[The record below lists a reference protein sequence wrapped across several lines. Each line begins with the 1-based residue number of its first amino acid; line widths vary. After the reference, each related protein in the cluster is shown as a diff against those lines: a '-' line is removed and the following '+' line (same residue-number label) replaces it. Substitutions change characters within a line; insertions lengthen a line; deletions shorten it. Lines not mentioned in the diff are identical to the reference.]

1 MSKKQQLT
9 VRRLEYGLGM
19 KAVNALLGLI
29 DKLGFPL
36 GNIERG
42 NVLYHATRRKK
53 LAEFGDSRFLGFLD
67 HYLEV
72 SRRLPLTSFG
82 QVTTRQAALK
92 ALANR
97 LMVERYVQRYPRVK
111 EIPIKRPLFIVG
123 FPRTGTTL
131 LHHLLSQDP
140 GYWSLKFWELHTP
153 VPVRLD
159 DPEKDRAA
167 RVNIARR
174 VLAGVRLIFP
184 EMRVMHQTDP
194 HTPEECWQL
203 FYNSFGAMNMDLQSG
218 DLEMGDWLFDQDM
231 VWVYKQYKRYLQI
244 LAHRH
249 PTRVF
254 VLKCPEHLWFLD
266 SLLEVFPDAGIIQT
280 HRDPYNCVASYCSM
294 ISLNRRMLYGKI
306 EPHEVGAHISHRFLT
321 GIQRAMKV
329 RDERGDKNFFDV
341 DFRQLVKEPRQVIRS
356 IKAWHG
362 MDHDEESERRMDEWF
377 DTKRDDAKGK
387 HVYTGEMW
395 GLDVQDIHRRYGEYI
410 ERFGVWTKAA
420 GIPGGDREKTSDVQA
435 IASKLPPPPG
445 D

>member
-9 VRRLEYGLGM
+9 VRRLEYGIGM

-29 DKLGFPL
+29 DKMGFPL

-53 LAEFGDSRFLGFLD
+53 LAEFGDSRFLRFFD

-72 SRRLPLTSFG
+72 SRRIPLTAFG
-82 QVTTRQAALK
+82 RVTTRQAALK

-97 LMVERYVQRYPRVK
+97 LMVERYVHKYPRV
-111 EIPIKRPLFIVG
+111 ESIPIKRPLFIVG

-140 GYWSLKFWELHTP
+140 GYRSLKFWELHTP

-159 DPEKDRAA
+159 DPEKDRAR
-167 RVNIARR
+167 RVQIARR
-174 VLAGVRLIFP
+174 TLAGVSFVFP

-218 DLEMGDWLFDQDM
+218 DFEMGDWLFDQDM
-231 VWVYKQYKRYLQI
+231 VWMYKQYKRYLQI

-249 PTRVF
+249 PTRIY

-266 SLLEVFPDAGIIQT
+266 ALLEVFPDAGIIQT

-306 EPHEVGAHISHRFLT
+306 EPHEVGKHISHRFLT

-329 RDERGDKNFFDV
+329 RDERGDANFFDV
-341 DFRQLVKEPRQVIRS
+341 DFRQLVKEPRDVIRA

-377 DTKRDDAKGK
+377 ETKRDDAKGK

-395 GLDVQDIHRRYGEYI
+395 GLDVDDIHARYGDYI
-410 ERFGVWTKAA
+410 RRFNVWTKAA

-435 IASKLPPPPG
+435 IAAQLPPPPG